1 MQDSA
6 TNTTN
11 NEDNRILI
19 YKDLVTIS
27 DAEYTLPK
35 KQIISCYKRSASSPR
50 SGMKRQYSTFGRSH
64 GADQNKR
71 GPMYVAEIFTLE
83 RN

>member
-35 KQIISCYKRSASSPR
+35 KQIISCYRRSARRPK
-50 SGMKRQYSTFGRSH
+50 SGIKR
-64 GADQNKR
+64 
-71 GPMYVAEIFTLE
+71 
-83 RN
+83 